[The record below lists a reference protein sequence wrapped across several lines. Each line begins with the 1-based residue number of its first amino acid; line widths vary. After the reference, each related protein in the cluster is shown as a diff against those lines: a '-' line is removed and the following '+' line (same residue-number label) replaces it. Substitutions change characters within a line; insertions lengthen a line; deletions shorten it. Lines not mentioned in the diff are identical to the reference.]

1 MTMRPESPFSTT
13 VQDDA
18 WLEAQ
23 CEAICASGRELARCV
38 GQVNE
43 RLEQARQGELGRKQL
58 VTDSLIRDAQES
70 LVQMHDVQVSVQN
83 ALFDC
88 EHEIRALR
96 ERDVSP
102 AELLIDGE
110 RLIRQY
116 RFLRRRARVIDGL
129 LAYLPAVCQH
139 TATCIEWLRQIQQ
152 GELALAQ
159 DEIAVPDCSFALVAK
174 DQLKETET
182 R

>member
-1 MTMRPESPFSTT
+1 MRPESPFSVT

-23 CEAICASGRELARCV
+23 CRAIVQAGKELTRCV
-38 GQVNE
+38 AQVNQ
-43 RLEQARQGELGRKQL
+43 RLQDARNGELGRKQL
-58 VTDSLIRDAQES
+58 LTETHLRAAQDVLSSLHEI
-70 LVQMHDVQVSVQN
+70 QVSIQN

-88 EHEIRALR
+88 EHEIRSLR

-102 AELLIDGE
+102 AELLVDGE
-110 RLIRQY
+110 RLISQY

-129 LAYLPAVCQH
+129 LAYLPGVHQH
-139 TATCIEWLRQIQQ
+139 TATCIEWLRQLRE
-152 GELALAQ
+152 GARAE
-159 DEIAVPDCSFALVAK
+159 DEIAVPDCGFALVAL
-174 DQLKETET
+174 DQLKEGD

>member
-1 MTMRPESPFSTT
+1 MMRPESPFAVT
-13 VQDDA
+13 VQDDN

-23 CEAICASGRELARCV
+23 CRTILQAGRELTRCV
-38 GQVNE
+38 GQVNL
-43 RLEQARQGELGRKQL
+43 RLDEAKSGDLGRKR
-58 VTDSLIRDAQES
+58 LITES
-70 LVQMHDVQVSVQN
+70 TLRQAREAHRTLHDVQLSIQN

-110 RLIRQY
+110 RLISQY
-116 RFLRRRARVIDGL
+116 RFFRRRARVIDGL
-129 LAYLPAVCQH
+129 LAYLPGATQYTAVCVD
-139 TATCIEWLRQIQQ
+139 WLRQLQ
-152 GELALAQ
+152 GGARAQEELSVPDTDFALAA
-159 DEIAVPDCSFALVAK
+159 I
-174 DQLKETET
+174 DQLRDGES

>member
-1 MTMRPESPFSTT
+1 MRPESPFAVT

-18 WLEAQ
+18 WLESQ
-23 CEAICASGRELARCV
+23 CRTIVQAGKELTLCV
-38 GQVNE
+38 GQVNQ
-43 RLEQARQGELGRKQL
+43 RLEEAQNGELGRKQIL
-58 VTDSLIRDAQES
+58 TQTHLRQAQEA
-70 LVQMHDVQVSVQN
+70 LEALHEVQSGIQN

-88 EHEIRALR
+88 EHEMRSLR

-110 RLIRQY
+110 RLISQY

-129 LAYLPAVCQH
+129 LAYLPAVCQQ
-139 TATCIEWLRQIQQ
+139 TSTCIDWLRQLRE
-152 GELALAQ
+152 GARLHE
-159 DEIAVPDCSFALVAK
+159 EIAVPDTAFAHAAL
-174 DQLKETET
+174 DQLKDAD